1 MMELQGVSVGFGAAY
16 ALRDV
21 SLTISRGERL
31 GIVGESG
38 SGKSMLGLAMMGM
51 VPDVARVEGE
61 IGLDGTSLAGASER
75 VWRRHRA
82 RKVAMI
88 FQEPMAALNPLL
100 RLGEAVM
107 EPLQVHLGL
116 SRSAARTRTLELF
129 AEVGIPDPEARLR
142 QYPHEISG
150 GQRQRVLIALA
161 LTCDPALLIADE
173 PTTALDAHVALRIID
188 LLVRLV
194 EKRQMALVFVS
205 HDLAAVARAT
215 ERIAVMYGGEI
226 VETGPTAAVLHN
238 PQHPYTR
245 GLLGARPGIGGE
257 TPGRGPDG
265 RRRRLPTIPGTVPP
279 LSALPAGCRFSG
291 RCSVELPHCAT
302 QRPPAYNAGGGRVA
316 ACHLLGRGA

>member
-1 MMELQGVSVGFGAAY
+1 MMELRGVSVGFGGAH

-21 SLTISRGERL
+21 SLSITRGERL

-61 IGLDGTSLAGASER
+61 IGLDGTPLAGASER
-75 VWRRHRA
+75 VWRRYRA
-82 RKVAMI
+82 RRVAMI

-100 RLGEAVM
+100 RLGETVM

-116 SRSAARTRTLELF
+116 SRAAARTRALELF
-129 AEVGIPDPEARLR
+129 AEVGIPDPPARLR

-161 LTCDPALLIADE
+161 LSCDPALLIADE
-173 PTTALDAHVALRIID
+173 PTTALDAHVALRIIE
-188 LLVRLV
+188 LLIRLA
-194 EKRQMALVFVS
+194 ENRQTALVFIS

-226 VETGPTAAVLHN
+226 VETGPTAKVLED
-238 PQHPYTR
+238 PQHPYTS

-265 RRRRLPTIPGTVPP
+265 RRKRLPTIPGTVPP

-291 RCSVELPHCAT
+291 RCPVELSQCAT
-302 QRPPAYNAGGGRVA
+302 VRPPPYRVGGERIA
-316 ACHLLGRGA
+316 ACHLLGGQA

>member
-107 EPLQVHLGL
+107 EPLQVHLGMNR
-116 SRSAARTRTLELF
+116 SRRAPARWNCSPRSASPTPRRACASIRTRSR
-129 AEVGIPDPEARLR
+129 AGSA
-142 QYPHEISG
+142 SG
-150 GQRQRVLIALA
+150 
-161 LTCDPALLIADE
+161 C
-173 PTTALDAHVALRIID
+173 
-188 LLVRLV
+188 
-194 EKRQMALVFVS
+194 
-205 HDLAAVARAT
+205 
-215 ERIAVMYGGEI
+215 
-226 VETGPTAAVLHN
+226 
-238 PQHPYTR
+238 
-245 GLLGARPGIGGE
+245 
-257 TPGRGPDG
+257 
-265 RRRRLPTIPGTVPP
+265 
-279 LSALPAGCRFSG
+279 
-291 RCSVELPHCAT
+291 
-302 QRPPAYNAGGGRVA
+302 
-316 ACHLLGRGA
+316 

>member
-1 MMELQGVSVGFGAAY
+1 MMDLKGVSVGFGAAY

-21 SLTISRGERL
+21 SVSIARGERL

-38 SGKSMLGLAMMGM
+38 SGKSMLGLTMMGM
-51 VPDVARVEGE
+51 VPDAARVEGA
-61 IGLDGTSLAGASER
+61 IALDGAQLARASER

-88 FQEPMAALNPLL
+88 FQEPMAALNPLQ
-100 RLGEAVM
+100 RLGETVM

-116 SRSAARTRTLELF
+116 SRAAARDRTLELF

-161 LTCDPALLIADE
+161 LTCDPSLLIADE

-188 LLVRLV
+188 LLVNLAAS
-194 EKRQMALVFVS
+194 RQMALVFIS

-215 ERIAVMYGGEI
+215 ERILVMYGGEVI
-226 VETGPTAAVLHN
+226 ETGPTPQVLQD
-238 PQHPYTR
+238 PQHPYTK

-265 RRRRLPTIPGTVPP
+265 RRKRLPTIPGTVPP

-291 RCSVELPHCAT
+291 RCPVELPHCARV
-302 QRPPAYNAGGGRVA
+302 RPEPHRVSGNRIA
-316 ACHLLGRGA
+316 TCHLLGGRA